1 MQTHL
6 LRNIRDEHLSLA
18 AMLDALKMVVTRGPG
33 DAPQRFFEIVD
44 SMLVYVK
51 EFSEHVHYPKEIELI
66 FPTVLQV
73 APDTLGAV
81 ARLEQSHAASVAELV
96 QLQALLAKWRTGG
109 APQRAAFERALT
121 LCCQRYLDQIRMEE
135 ASILPAAEQLVNDA
149 QWRALVVQHHQA
161 ATAGLVPE
169 PDEIAFEQR
178 YNRIALWLT
187 RFLTPTRLA
196 HK

>member
-1 MQTHL
+1 MQNHL

-18 AMLDALKMVVTRGPG
+18 AMLDALQMVVTRGPG

-66 FPTVLQV
+66 FPAVLEV

-81 ARLEQSHAASVAELV
+81 ARLEQSHATSVAELGH
-96 QLQALLAKWRTGG
+96 LQALLAAWRTQG
-109 APQRAAFERALT
+109 AHERAAFERAVA
-121 LCCQRYLDQIRMEE
+121 LCCQRYLDQMRMEE
-135 ASILPAAEQLVNDA
+135 VSILPAAEQLVNDA
-149 QWRALVVQHHQA
+149 QWRALVDRHHQA
-161 ATAGLVPE
+161 ATAGLVLE
-169 PDEIAFEQR
+169 PDEIAFEQM

-187 RFLTPTRLA
+187 RFLTPSRLA